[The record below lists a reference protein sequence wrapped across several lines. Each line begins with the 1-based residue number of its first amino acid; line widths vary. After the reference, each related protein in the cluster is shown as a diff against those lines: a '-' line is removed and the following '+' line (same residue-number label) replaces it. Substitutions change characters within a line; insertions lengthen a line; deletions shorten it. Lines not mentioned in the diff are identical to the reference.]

1 LQSKTPDKRGIA
13 AHRTIL
19 DSQKFLAADAA
30 KSCYP
35 FWERGKMADL
45 SSVSE
50 AAKSIGDLIAGFVP
64 EGPPRQAVL
73 VVEGLCGLAAPVTYK
88 YYIGVWRRGE
98 AGTLAG
104 AAGLWPLYRR
114 LDYAVP

>member
-1 LQSKTPDKRGIA
+1 LQSKTLDKRGIA
-13 AHRTIL
+13 AHGTIL
-19 DSQKFLAADAA
+19 DSQKVLAADAA

-64 EGPPRQAVL
+64 EGPLRQAVWRFGAGGKPERSL
-73 VVEGLCGLAAPVTYK
+73 ERQDYGRYTD
-88 YYIGVWRRGE
+88 VWIMR
-98 AGTLAG
+98 
-104 AAGLWPLYRR
+104 
-114 LDYAVP
+114 VP